1 MTEISC
7 EAIIKFV
14 ENGKIGVAVKQ
25 ADACGSCAAQKLC
38 HGEKEEKIIWI
49 NNPQED
55 YKVGEVVLI
64 STDYKS
70 CILSVVY
77 GYILPLVLFLAV
89 VFGLYAAEFDEIIC
103 GIFGIIILIP
113 YYFGLSFVS
122 RKIFSNNQFK
132 ITKKH

>member
-7 EAIIKFV
+7 EAVVKTA
-14 ENGKIGVAVKQ
+14 EKNKIGVAVKQ
-25 ADACGSCAAQKLC
+25 ASACGSCAAHKLC
-38 HGEKEEKIIWI
+38 HDDKAEKILWI
-49 NNPQED
+49 NNPQES
-55 YKVGEVVLI
+55 YEVGETVII

-70 CILSVVY
+70 CILSLIY
-77 GYILPLVLFLAV
+77 GYILPLVLFLAT
-89 VFGLYAAEFDEIIC
+89 VFGRYGSGFDEIIC

-113 YYFGLSFVS
+113 YYFGLSSVS